1 MSQERALTKSTSK
14 RDFERVLPD
23 CKYLRIST
31 DPSITKIQN
40 KDYREKK
47 RLQRLKVNRHEN
59 VSLNINKPSSAK
71 ANNLKS
77 L

>member
-47 RLQRLKVNRHEN
+47 KKTTE
-59 VSLNINKPSSAK
+59 A
-71 ANNLKS
+71 
-77 L
+77 